1 MTIYL
6 ITCMI
11 SMLFTWFLSKF
22 NYNKNKVQF
31 AISIL
36 IAAAPCI
43 LIAGFRYGIGSDYFT
58 YESYFLTGMSTNDL
72 LYYSVFN
79 PLIQFFGGDF
89 SVSVFIVSAIIFLLT
104 YTRIFADSPYPWLSV
119 YLLFGMTFFFASMN
133 AMRQFLAL
141 SILLFA
147 LKSLDQNKNLRFFIL
162 VAIASGVHL
171 SSIIFCALFFL
182 HKIKLDTRLFVI
194 LTPAIFGG
202 IYLLR
207 NNLITFAMALNSYS
221 NYIDDNVTNGM
232 SFAIQCLWQFVLILM
247 GGFVYKE
254 DNLTENQSLYR
265 IYLETQL
272 IALWENALGSVINPN
287 EIMRIIWVYSYASII
302 FTPMVIHRI
311 PWKLARI
318 TATFILIL
326 GFGVFMYYAIAVN
339 NSHEVLPYC
348 SIFDVN

>member
-6 ITCMI
+6 ITCML

-22 NYNKNKVQF
+22 NYKKNKLQL

-36 IAAAPCI
+36 IAATPCI
-43 LIAGFRYGIGSDYFT
+43 LITGFRYGIGSDYFS
-58 YESYFLTGMSTNDL
+58 YESNFLTGMGTKDL
-72 LYYSVFN
+72 LYYSIFN
-79 PLIQFFGGDF
+79 SFVQFLGGDF

-147 LKSLDQNKNLRFFIL
+147 IKSLDQNKNLRFFIL

-171 SSIIFCALFFL
+171 SSIIFCALYFL
-182 HKIKLDTRLFVI
+182 HKMNLDTRLFVI

-207 NNLITFAMALNSYS
+207 NNLITLAMALNTYS
-221 NYIDDNVTNGM
+221 NFIDNNVTNGM
-232 SFAIQCLWQFVLILM
+232 SIAIQCLWQFLLIII
-247 GGFVYKE
+247 GGIVYKKN
-254 DNLTENQSLYR
+254 NLEKSQRQYR

-272 IALWENALGSVINPN
+272 IALWEYALVSVISPN
-287 EIMRIIWVYSYASII
+287 EIMRMIWVFSYPSII

-311 PWKLARI
+311 PSKLARI
-318 TATFILIL
+318 AATFIVIL
-326 GFGVFMYYAIAVN
+326 GFGIFMYYVIAVN
-339 NSHEVLPYC
+339 NSHEVLPYS